1 MSYTARLRI
10 EVPAALYDTACAIA
24 RALDVDVGGASSFGP
39 REQGDPPAIP
49 ETYSTET
56 PCTPAFAE
64 QAIAMI
70 GNPAMLHAVVA
81 ADYAARWAD
90 LTCPSMEDCQAFCA
104 GATVTDT
111 TKETQ
116 CLLSSQ
122 ESASGPLSPGLSDP
136 MTTTST

>member
-10 EVPAALYDTACAIA
+10 EVPASLYDTACAIA
-24 RALDVDVGGASSFGP
+24 RSLDPDVGGASSFGP

-64 QAIAMI
+64 QAIAMMAA
-70 GNPAMLHAVVA
+70 PEMLHAVVA

-90 LTCPSMEDCQAFCA
+90 LVPPTLAECEAFCDQA
-104 GATVTDT
+104 GVED
-111 TKETQ
+111 
-116 CLLSSQ
+116 
-122 ESASGPLSPGLSDP
+122 ASVSV
-136 MTTTST
+136 

>member
-24 RALDVDVGGASSFGP
+24 RALDPDVAGHLSYGP

-64 QAIAMI
+64 QAIAMMAA
-70 GNPAMLHAVVA
+70 PEMLHAVVS

-90 LTCPSMEDCQAFCA
+90 LIPPTLEECELFCETA
-104 GATVTDT
+104 LVTDPS
-111 TKETQ
+111 TKAEN
-116 CLLSSQ
+116 
-122 ESASGPLSPGLSDP
+122 PIND
-136 MTTTST
+136 